1 MSKPGILI
9 ISHGSPESEWMHWID
24 EAVAATSFPA
34 DLPVY
39 SSYLDNVPGRLIQDG
54 INELEHQGVTD
65 LLVIPLFVSS
75 GSTHIDEIGYALGIK
90 EAPEKETDLEP
101 FAITANVH
109 FGYPVDDDEDIAHM
123 IWDKIKHLSEDPAR
137 EVVLVVGHG
146 SIHPGFLHR
155 WVKGISSLSRR
166 IGHVSGTAYADYALL
181 NPDSLTLKTRK
192 WSNRGYRVLVA
203 PLFLSRGYFLNTVIP
218 RRLEGLS
225 YQYAGEAL
233 LPHPRLSHWMER
245 QADLLLQQV
254 NNSTGQERIR
264 KQ

>member
-1 MSKPGILI
+1 M
-9 ISHGSPESEWMHWID
+9 HGID

-54 INELEHQGVTD
+54 INELESQGVTD

-101 FAITANVH
+101 FHITAKVH
-109 FGYPVDDDEDIAHM
+109 FGDPVDDDEDIAHM
-123 IWDKIKHLSEDPAR
+123 IWDKIKYLSEDPSR

-155 WVKGISSLSRR
+155 WVKGIASLSRR

-245 QADLLLQQV
+245 QADQLLQQMNV
-254 NNSTGQERIR
+254 SNRT
-264 KQ
+264 